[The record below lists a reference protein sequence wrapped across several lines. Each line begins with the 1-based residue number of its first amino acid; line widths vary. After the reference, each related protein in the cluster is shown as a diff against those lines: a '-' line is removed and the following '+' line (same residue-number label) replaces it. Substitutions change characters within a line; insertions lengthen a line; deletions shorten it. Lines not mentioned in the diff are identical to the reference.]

1 MYRLLAEITS
11 ARSVFSR
18 LDARALRSLRVMTLV
33 CFFMAVVSAPTPGA
47 SSGRAAAR
55 NRHDDRVISLLIEVA
70 NQAQFSSYTSF
81 AVRVQAQA
89 GLLLWPYDRDQA
101 RAILR
106 RAFQPLLR
114 SPIDFQPVSALEA
127 AKRQQL
133 RVEVLNQIAGCDPE
147 MAEALARSF
156 ALSPP
161 AVLEPVSFTASEG
174 VSPIVASQGRLETE
188 SRELLVS
195 VALRLAEVHKHRA
208 AALAQMS
215 LGAGI
220 SPYFDRLLLR
230 IGKGDQALADRLFC
244 SAMDYL
250 ERSRRVSL
258 DDVHTLSFYLVS
270 AGGAADRDRVTQ
282 AAVVRFLDLACDVVM
297 RGDEI
302 SLAET
307 AGREATG
314 QAFRLSSTARYLAE
328 LLPRYPPARSARL
341 QARLARL
348 AARQAAGPASDV
360 RPTPPVHPHAIEQ
373 AARDSAGGR
382 ERDEL
387 YTRAAFAWLARAEF
401 REAQRVAANVAG
413 PEARDRVLLAVARR
427 LVLKAYIKDALL
439 IVPLVQDRVAKTDLL
454 VRLAQTALTL
464 QKTQCAKTLLDLA
477 GLEAAK
483 IEGPFARAQSLL
495 SIVIS
500 LSASDPARAFV
511 VMQEAVDSLNEDSA
525 RESQALDPA
534 PSEPEPASAQTDDLF
549 QSFAS
554 SLTTLARLD
563 FDRALRLAQQ
573 LTDKEASLIAQ
584 LAVCRGGCDQR
595 LHRRGER
602 NER

>member
-1 MYRLLAEITS
+1 MYGLLAEIIS
-11 ARSVFSR
+11 ARPVFSR
-18 LDARALRSLRVMTLV
+18 LSARASRSLRMMTLA
-33 CFFMAVVSAPTPGA
+33 FIFMAVVSAPAPSA

-55 NRHDDRVISLLIEVA
+55 NRHDDRVISLIIEVA
-70 NQAQFSSYTSF
+70 NQAQYSSDISF

-156 ALSPP
+156 ALPPP
-161 AVLEPVSFTASEG
+161 AVIEPVSFTASEG
-174 VSPIVASQGRLETE
+174 VSPLVATQGRLETE

-208 AALAQMS
+208 AALAQLS

-230 IGKGDQALADRLFC
+230 IGKSDQTLADRLFC
-244 SAMDYL
+244 SAVDYL

-270 AGGAADRDRVTQ
+270 AGGAADRDRPTQ
-282 AAVVRFLDLACDVVM
+282 AAIIRFLDLACEVVM
-297 RGDEI
+297 RSDSI
-302 SLAET
+302 SQAET
-307 AGREATG
+307 AGRGASD
-314 QAFRLSSTARYLAE
+314 QAFQFSSTAKYLAE
-328 LLPRYPPARSARL
+328 LLPRYLSARPARL
-341 QARLARL
+341 QTRLAGL

-360 RPTPPVHPHAIEQ
+360 RPAPPVHPHAIEQ
-373 AARDSAGGR
+373 AARDSAAGR
-382 ERDEL
+382 GRDEL
-387 YTRAAFAWLARAEF
+387 YARAAFAWLARAEF
-401 REAQRVAANVAG
+401 REAQRVAANIAD

-427 LVLKAYIKDALL
+427 LVSKAYIKDALL
-439 IVPLVQDRVAKTDLL
+439 IVPLVQDQAAKTDLL
-454 VRLAQTALTL
+454 VRLAQAALTL
-464 QKTQCAKTLLDLA
+464 QKAQCAKTLLDLA

-483 IEGPFARAQSLL
+483 IEWPFARAQSLL
-495 SIVIS
+495 SIVAG

-511 VMQEAVDSLNEDSA
+511 VMQEAVDSLNEVSA
-525 RESQALDPA
+525 RELQAPDPA
-534 PSEPEPASAQTDDLF
+534 PSEPEPAGAQTDDLF

-563 FDRALRLAQQ
+563 FDRALSLAQQ

-584 LAVCRGGCDQR
+584 LAACRGGCDQR
-595 LHRRGER
+595 PHTRGER
-602 NER
+602 NDR